1 MAKSIIDYILE
12 EDQARYKEIIENAA
26 ERKMNAPREK
36 KERKPMSVEAQI
48 KAGETRLA
56 KLQAKLAALR
66 AGAGTGDAEE

>member
-26 ERKMNAPREK
+26 ERKMNTPREK

-66 AGAGTGDAEE
+66 ADAGEAEE

>member
-1 MAKSIIDYILE
+1 MAKNIIDYILE

-48 KAGETRLA
+48 KASETRLA

-66 AGAGTGDAEE
+66 MGADASEAEE